1 MLIER
6 LTTLAL
12 LLSATACGPDEPAK
26 RPQLRIESPQAVS
39 LEGQGSPAMPAGRVT
54 PRGAL
59 TEEAV
64 IRLSAEAIGNRDIEA
79 LRALAAPEQSADLWR
94 LHDEDPVRFWKRGRL
109 WVDDVKSGVTVAQRD
124 ADSAEVWR
132 ILVRFGNGR
141 EETMTFTRIRGEL
154 KIMRF

>member
-1 MLIER
+1 MLIYR
-6 LTTLAL
+6 LTILAL
-12 LLSATACGPDEPAK
+12 LLSAASCGPDEPVQ
-26 RPQLRIESPQAVS
+26 RPKLMIESPQSVS
-39 LEGQGSPAMPAGRVT
+39 LEGLGSPTVPAERIT
-54 PRGAL
+54 PKGAV

-64 IRLSAEAIGNRDIEA
+64 IRLSAEAIGNRDIES

-94 LHDEDPVRFWKRGRL
+94 LHNEDPARFWRRGRL
-109 WVDDVKSGVTVAQRD
+109 WVDDVKSGVTIAQRNE
-124 ADSAEVWR
+124 DSDDVWR